1 MTANFPE
8 PGIIT
13 TVDTP
18 WEVRFESDSI
28 KRGPSEPVIF
38 KELKNWAQSDDERI
52 RYFSGTA
59 VYTTKITLDAIPKDK
74 QLYLDLGY
82 VSVMAKIRINGEYA
96 GGVWTFPYKVAV
108 NNLLNQGE
116 NTLEI
121 EVVNNW
127 KNRLIGDQKL
137 AEKDRKVQSN
147 YNGWKADSPLQES
160 GLTGPVRIIG
170 N

>member
-1 MTANFPE
+1 PE
-8 PGIIT
+8 IIT

-18 WEVRFESDSI
+18 WEVRFESDSV

-38 KELKNWAQSDDERI
+38 KELKDWAQSKDERI
-52 RYFSGTA
+52 CYFSGTA
-59 VYTTKITLDAIPKDK
+59 VYTTKITLGALPKDK

-82 VSVMAKIRINGEYA
+82 VSVMAKIKINGEYA

-108 NNLLNQGE
+108 NNLFRQGE

-121 EVVNNW
+121 EVVNTW

-137 AEKDRKVQSN
+137 PEKDRKVQSN
-147 YNGWKADSPLQES
+147 YNGWKADSPLQGS
-160 GLTGPVRIIG
+160 GLIGPVKIIG